1 MLATVSSKKV
11 LRLSCASSADFWHN
25 PRMASLSVFCVA
37 APGAREFTA
46 LARDWPGWEF
56 AAVVGADAPSPTAL
70 EAALLTGLAPE
81 FHEHARPFWQR
92 AGAAADVQTRHE
104 HPQHW
109 RAQAADAT
117 LVWRSPDASLDALK
131 FPAGACAIVTLPAND
146 YGLLLV
152 RGLELPKPIIGV
164 LEIAHLFERVLT
176 GERLHDEI

>member
-1 MLATVSSKKV
+1 MQATAWSKKV
-11 LRLSCASSADFWHN
+11 LKPSCASLADFWHN

-37 APGAREFTA
+37 APGAREFA
-46 LARDWPGWEF
+46 PSAKHWQGWEF

-81 FHEHARPFWQR
+81 FHGRAKPFWQR
-92 AGAAADVQTRHE
+92 AGAAADVQPRFE
-104 HPQHW
+104 HPERW

-117 LVWRSPDASLDALK
+117 LVWRSLDASLDSLSFPDGASAVVSL
-131 FPAGACAIVTLPAND
+131 PAGD

-152 RGLELPKPIIGV
+152 KGFTLPKQIIGV

-176 GERLHDEI
+176 GERLHDAI